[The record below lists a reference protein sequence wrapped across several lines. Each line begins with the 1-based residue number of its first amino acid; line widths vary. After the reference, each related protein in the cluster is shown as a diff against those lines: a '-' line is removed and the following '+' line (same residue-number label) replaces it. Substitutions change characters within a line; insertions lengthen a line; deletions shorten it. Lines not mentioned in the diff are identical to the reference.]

1 MNYAKLEADESK
13 IDIASQTR
21 LTIGQTQ
28 DLLGQPFRLDS
39 ITEVPPPEGGEGIWH
54 KYVITQGS
62 NTITGLRSGTRWDV
76 RVFVE
81 SMVGR
86 FNERFEKRPAR
97 LGS

>member
-1 MNYAKLEADESK
+1 MTNLPNS
-13 IDIASQTR
+13 
-21 LTIGQTQ
+21 TQ
-28 DLLGQPFRLDS
+28 GLLGQPFRLDS